1 MPKRRAGMMTR
12 MKFRC
17 GINVGTYLVCADNSG
32 ARKLQV
38 IAVIGYKG
46 RQRRIPRATVG
57 DVVVCTVKDGKPE
70 LVGEIVRAVIIR
82 QRAPY
87 RRKDGSWICFE
98 DNAAVL
104 IKQDGE
110 PVGTEIRGPVAREAV
125 MRFPAIGK
133 LAKVV
138 V

>member
-17 GINVGTYLVCADNSG
+17 GINVGTFLTCADNTG

-46 RQRRIPRATVG
+46 VQRRIPRATVG

-87 RRKDGSWICFE
+87 KRKDGSWICFE
-98 DNAAVL
+98 DNAAIL
-104 IKQDGE
+104 IKPDGE
-110 PVGTEIRGPVAREAV
+110 PQGTEIRGPVAREAV
-125 MRFPAIGK
+125 MRFPSIGK
-133 LAKVV
+133 LAKIVV
-138 V
+138 